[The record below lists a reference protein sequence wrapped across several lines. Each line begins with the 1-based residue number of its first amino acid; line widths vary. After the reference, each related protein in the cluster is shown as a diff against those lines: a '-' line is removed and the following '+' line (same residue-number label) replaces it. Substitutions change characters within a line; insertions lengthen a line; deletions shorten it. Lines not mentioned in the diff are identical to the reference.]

1 MLNLLATVVAAAD
14 GDSTSGGGNNSMI
27 IILIVGAVLLVGMFV
42 FNFFSSKKQRK
53 AEAERLKSLKP
64 GDKVLMSCGIKGTIV
79 EVNEISPVDTFVV
92 IRTGSDQ
99 EPCTL
104 TFDIRAVY
112 RTFDDNNA
120 ADETAK
126 TEETAQT
133 DDPVQAEEQTKA
145 DETTD
150 NAAEDKQ

>member
-1 MLNLLATVVAAAD
+1 MLNLLATIVAAAEG
-14 GDSTSGGGNNSMI
+14 GDNTTMI
-27 IILIVGAVLLVGMFV
+27 VILIVGAVLLIGMFV
-42 FNFFSSKKQRK
+42 FNYFSSKKQRK
-53 AEAERLKSLKP
+53 AEADRLKNLKP
-64 GDKVLMSCGIKGTIV
+64 CDKVLMSCGIKGTIV

-126 TEETAQT
+126 TEETVQT
-133 DDPVQAEEQTKA
+133 EEPVQTEEQTKV